1 VTLRHLRTRKILALA
16 AAGLALTAVL
26 AGCGGR
32 ADRLRDRGSSSSVSN
47 PGPAVANNP
56 APGPAAN
63 DPAAADNDLSEI
75 DGLLKDVDSDLAS
88 ADAAPADAD

>member
-1 VTLRHLRTRKILALA
+1 VTLRHLRTRKILAVA
-16 AAGLALTAVL
+16 AAALALAGVL

-56 APGPAAN
+56 APAAN
-63 DPAAADNDLSEI
+63 DPASADNDLSDV
-75 DGLLKDVDSDLAS
+75 DGLLNDVDSDLTA

>member
-1 VTLRHLRTRKILALA
+1 MTLRHLRTRKILALA

-26 AGCGGR
+26 AGCGR

-56 APGPAAN
+56 APAAN
-63 DPAAADNDLSEI
+63 DPAAADNDLSDV
-75 DGLLKDVDSDLAS
+75 DGLLNDVDSDLAS

>member
-1 VTLRHLRTRKILALA
+1 MTLRHLRTRKILALA

-47 PGPAVANNP
+47 NGPAVANNP
-56 APGPAAN
+56 APAAN